1 MSEEKKEDKE
11 DKEDNLAFLQYLR
24 ETEKFPIEMEAL
36 RTTITSNK
44 STVNL
49 ADESIKHFS
58 VSRKNNNIAL
68 IVSISVSF
76 ITLIILTVQTLS
88 TTRTQLD
95 EPLELNQ
102 KQLQEIIKSQETN
115 NSQLIQRLDSLN
127 SEVKTV
133 SKNLNLQIN
142 NSDRNEKSN
151 NKSNK

>member
-1 MSEEKKEDKE
+1 MSEKKKE

-88 TTRTQLD
+88 TTKTQLN

-115 NSQLIQRLDSLN
+115 NSLLIQRLDSLN

-133 SKNLNLQIN
+133 SKNLNLQNN